1 MSPRVA
7 PGASGREKEGGA
19 APLAVTPPDALLA
32 VEGLRAGYGEVDIVR
47 GASLRVAPGEL
58 VVIVGPNGAG
68 KSTLLKAIF
77 GLVPRRGGRVA
88 FAGQDLG
95 GLGPEQVAR
104 LGLGYVPQVANVFPT
119 MSVRENLELGG
130 YLRREG
136 VRERIQA
143 LLAAFPRLQE
153 RLHQRAGLLSGG
165 ERQMLALAK
174 ALMLD
179 PRLLL
184 LDEPSAG
191 LAPAIV
197 DEVFAKVQE
206 VKAQGVAVLMVE
218 QNARK
223 ALAQADRGY
232 VLDQGQNRFEGPGP
246 ELLAN
251 PDVGRLYL
259 GLRPSPPAG
268 GAGTP

>member
-1 MSPRVA
+1 M
-7 PGASGREKEGGA
+7 
-19 APLAVTPPDALLA
+19 TDALLE
-32 VEGLRAGYGEVDIVR
+32 VEGLRAGYGGVDIVR
-47 GASLRVAPGEL
+47 GASVRVAQGEL

-68 KSTLLKAIF
+68 KSTLLKAVF
-77 GLVPRRGGRVA
+77 GLLRPRAGRVA
-88 FAGQDLG
+88 FAGQDIT
-95 GLGPEQVAR
+95 GLGPERVAR

-119 MSVRENLELGG
+119 MSVKENLELGG
-130 YLRREG
+130 YLRSDGGRGRLE
-136 VRERIQA
+136 A
-143 LLAAFPRLQE
+143 LLREFPRLRE

-191 LAPAIV
+191 LAPAMV
-197 DEVFAKVQE
+197 DEVFAKVRAFQ
-206 VKAQGVAVLMVE
+206 AGGVAVLMVE
-218 QNARK
+218 QNARR

-246 ELLAN
+246 SLLAN
-251 PDVGRLYL
+251 PDVARLYL
-259 GLRPSPPAG
+259 GLRPAAEPGTAASP
-268 GAGTP
+268 

>member
-1 MSPRVA
+1 MKD
-7 PGASGREKEGGA
+7 E
-19 APLAVTPPDALLA
+19 ALLT
-32 VEGLRAGYGEVDIVR
+32 VEDLRAGYGEVDIVQ

-77 GLVPRRGGRVA
+77 GLVRPRGGRVA
-88 FAGQDLG
+88 FAGHDITASA
-95 GLGPEQVAR
+95 PEATAR

-119 MSVRENLELGG
+119 LDVRENLELGG
-130 YLRREG
+130 YLRRDG
-136 VRERIQA
+136 ARERMEA
-143 LLAAFPRLQE
+143 LLRDFPRLRE

-197 DEVFAKVQE
+197 DEVFAKVRQVRAE
-206 VKAQGVAVLMVE
+206 GVAVLMVE
-218 QNARK
+218 QKARK

-259 GLRPSPPAG
+259 GLRPAEPGPG
-268 GAGTP
+268 